1 MNKLR
6 PVNREL
12 AAFSHKSMILHS
24 PYGCSE
30 AVSKGVATTQDSMG
44 VERLFRD
51 FFVAQAQ
58 ETRV

>member
-1 MNKLR
+1 
-6 PVNREL
+6 
-12 AAFSHKSMILHS
+12 MILHS